1 MSRHSNTPATDA
13 SVLLVQLSDSH
24 LFAEDGA
31 RLLGMDTAHS
41 LEKVVERVAREQPR
55 IDLILATGDVSQDGS
70 LDSYTR
76 FRRLSAP
83 LDAPLRWFAGNHD
96 EREPMQRATE
106 GSDLLEQVVDVG
118 NWRVVLLDSS
128 IPGAVPGYLEEDQLE
143 LLRRAIDSAGERF
156 LLVSFHHHPVPIGS
170 DWMDPI
176 GLRNPQALFDLLAPY
191 PQVRCLLWGTFTR
204 SSTASAARC
213 ACWLRRPPACSSPPA
228 AATSPSTAWR
238 RATAGC
244 ACTTTGAWKR
254 GSRGSMTSSSKW
266 TTTPPDTDMPPGRGM
281 PRPRASLPIGAQAGR

>member
-76 FRRLSAP
+76 FRRLGAPWTRRCAGSPVTTTNASRCSGRPRAATCWSRSSTSATG
-83 LDAPLRWFAGNHD
+83 AWCCS
-96 EREPMQRATE
+96 T
-106 GSDLLEQVVDVG
+106 
-118 NWRVVLLDSS
+118 SS

-191 PQVRCLLWGTFTR
+191 PQVRCLLWGHIHQEFDR
-204 SSTASAARC
+204 QRGP
-213 ACWLRRPPACSSPPA
+213 LRLLA
-228 AATSPSTAWR
+228 SPSTCVQFAPGSSDFTLDRLAPGYRWLR
-238 RATAGC
+238 LHDDGRLETGISRVDDVVFEVDYDTAGY
-244 ACTTTGAWKR
+244 
-254 GSRGSMTSSSKW
+254 
-266 TTTPPDTDMPPGRGM
+266 
-281 PRPRASLPIGAQAGR
+281 

>member
-191 PQVRCLLWGTFTR
+191 PQVRCLLWGHIHQEFDRQRGPLRLLASPSTCVQFAPGSSDFTLDR
-204 SSTASAARC
+204 LAPGYR
-213 ACWLRRPPACSSPPA
+213 WLRRHDDGRLETGIS
-228 AATSPSTAWR
+228 R
-238 RATAGC
+238 VDDVVFEVDYDTAGY
-244 ACTTTGAWKR
+244 
-254 GSRGSMTSSSKW
+254 
-266 TTTPPDTDMPPGRGM
+266 
-281 PRPRASLPIGAQAGR
+281 